1 MSEPRLWLI
10 DSFALIFSVSAARIR
25 ETASTSG
32 EVLHV

>member
-10 DSFALIFSVSAARIR
+10 DSFALILSASAARIR

-32 EVLHV
+32 EVLHA